1 MNQLYVSLIFLGIVL
16 VLFSLIWI
24 IYDRKRS
31 YNYEKRLDEKKEEL
45 IGVIDDAGQ
54 MIEEM
59 NKFSDYI
66 VNQMDLKSE
75 EMWNSLRMAERQV
88 EVLNSSIQSSIQS
101 IQETKPV
108 SIKKVAGGEGID
120 ENIKTEVR
128 NHEKVIPLNS
138 KYRNVVNL
146 AERGMNSTDIAK
158 QLNMGKG
165 EVQLILELN
174 R

>member
-31 YNYEKRLDEKKEEL
+31 HNYEKRLDEKKEEL
-45 IGVIDDAGQ
+45 IGVIDDAGN

-75 EMWNSLRMAERQV
+75 EMWNNLRMAEKQI
-88 EVLNSSIQSSIQS
+88 EALNRGIQSSIQS
-101 IQETKPV
+101 IQEIKPV
-108 SIKKVAGGEGID
+108 SIRKAAGGEGIN
-120 ENIKTEVR
+120 ESSGTEAR

-174 R
+174 K